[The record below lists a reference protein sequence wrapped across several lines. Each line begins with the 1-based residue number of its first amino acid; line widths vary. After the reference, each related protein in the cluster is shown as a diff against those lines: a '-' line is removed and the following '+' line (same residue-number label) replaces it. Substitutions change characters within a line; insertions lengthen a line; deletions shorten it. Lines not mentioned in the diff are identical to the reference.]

1 MDNLHDIAEKIFSLD
16 VYGFRDSELEPG
28 SAIQDIMDELKSQN
42 GCIGVIKFL
51 LEYIENMEG

>member
-16 VYGFRDSELEPG
+16 IYSFRDAESEPG
-28 SAIQDIMDELKSQN
+28 SAVQDIENELKFQT
-42 GCIGVIKFL
+42 GCINTINFL

>member
-16 VYGFRDSELEPG
+16 IYSFRDAESEPD
-28 SAIQDIMDELKSQN
+28 SAVQDIMDELKSQN